1 MLKTCQVVDALLLV
15 LGVRVGN
22 MVKHLSVG
30 IGTGALLSE
39 RLVFPDKERIS
50 LLSTPRLPA
59 QAVGM

>member
-1 MLKTCQVVDALLLV
+1 
-15 LGVRVGN
+15 

-30 IGTGALLSE
+30 MGTGALLSE